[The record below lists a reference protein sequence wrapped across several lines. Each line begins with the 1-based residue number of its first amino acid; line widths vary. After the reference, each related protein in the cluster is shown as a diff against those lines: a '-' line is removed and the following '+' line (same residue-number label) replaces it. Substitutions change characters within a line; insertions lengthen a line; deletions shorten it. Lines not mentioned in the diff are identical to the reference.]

1 MNHYVW
7 PVLFSTMFNLPTYA
21 TPAVDQPTKAD
32 RYNESG
38 QGRDKGDK
46 AHAGHERTV
55 SRAGQPGKASRV
67 TRTIR
72 LQALDTMRYAPEKL
86 TVKAGQTVRF
96 IAANAGQIK
105 HEFVIGNAEEQRQ
118 HAAMMKKMPDMKH
131 DERNAVSLE
140 PGETKELIWQFS
152 HPPKVEIACHL
163 PGHYEAGMRAIVT
176 VKK

>member
-21 TPAVDQPTKAD
+21 APAMNQPTKTD
-32 RYNESG
+32 MHNESSH
-38 QGRDKGDK
+38 RHDKGDK
-46 AHAGHERTV
+46 AHARHEHTV

-72 LQALDTMRYAPEKL
+72 VQALDTMRYAPEKL

-96 IAANAGQIK
+96 IATNAGRIK
-105 HEFVIGNAEEQRQ
+105 HEFVIGDAEEQRQ
-118 HAAMMKKMPDMKH
+118 HAEMMKKMPDMKH
-131 DERNAVSLE
+131 DEGNALTLE
-140 PGETKELIWQFS
+140 PGETKELVWQFGKAW
-152 HPPKVEIACHL
+152 KVEIACHV

-176 VKK
+176 VAT